1 MAASQYQPLH
11 RVEEASTA
19 AAACGEEGLSSS
31 LITSA
36 AQGGGQDAEAED
48 DLHEAGPSHAGS
60 DSCRT
65 AIGDFLDRPESS
77 LGAQVIHYFLMIV
90 ILAST
95 LCVIVETVP
104 EYQQNAAF
112 FPAEV
117 CFTAL
122 FTAEFALRLYAS
134 GDSLQEFATNGYNA
148 IDFLAI
154 FPGYMELLGIFLH
167 PSGQESTMSEVSKAA
182 SSMRSLRMVRIVRMV
197 RVFRVMRL
205 AKVARHSQ
213 LLSIIFMVFVKVS
226 QSGLVVVLML
236 VCFAMILS
244 SSLVYLFENEH
255 CEQTGSECIGPNAFV
270 SIPAS
275 FWWSISTLTTV
286 GYGDMVPHSNGGK
299 VIGAMTATTG
309 LLVVAIS
316 IALVSL
322 NFKECF
328 IEEKAKSDLRRK
340 HNSPSKMG
348 DVRLQDGKE
357 VDDRLKVFED
367 CSFALLERLRVIS
380 ERQEEKAQLLPM
392 LDVLS
397 SHAEGL
403 VSDVKVF
410 KSSVLKGSP
419 SNPRTEELVGSRSE

>member
-1 MAASQYQPLH
+1 MVTH
-11 RVEEASTA
+11 R
-19 AAACGEEGLSSS
+19 
-31 LITSA
+31 
-36 AQGGGQDAEAED
+36 GGQED
-48 DLHEAGPSHAGS
+48 NESGLGHAGS
-60 DSCRT
+60 DSCRI
-65 AIGDFLDRPESS
+65 AIGDLLDRPESS
-77 LGAQVIHYFLMIV
+77 LGAQVIHYFLMLV

-104 EYQQNAAF
+104 EYQQNGVF

-134 GDSLQEFATNGYNA
+134 GDGFQEFATNGYNA

-154 FPGYMELLGIFLH
+154 FPGYMELLGIFMH
-167 PSGQESTMSEVSKAA
+167 PPGQESSMSGVSKAA
-182 SSMRSLRMVRIVRMV
+182 SSMRSLRMVRIVRLV
-197 RVFRVMRL
+197 RVFRVLRL

-255 CEQTGSECIGPNAFV
+255 CEQTGSDCIGPNAFE

-286 GYGDMVPHSNGGK
+286 GYGDMVPHSTGGK
-299 VIGAMTATTG
+299 VIGAMTAITG
-309 LLVVAIS
+309 LLVSAIG

-340 HNSPSKMG
+340 HSPTKAYAI
-348 DVRLQDGKE
+348 RLNDGKE

-367 CSFALLERLRVIS
+367 CSSALLERLRVIS

-397 SHAEGL
+397 SHAQGL
-403 VSDVKVF
+403 ISDVKVF
-410 KSSVLKGSP
+410 KSSVMVPSQQNSRQNSQPASP
-419 SNPRTEELVGSRSE
+419 TSSWNVWR